1 LTGRAGDRGS
11 ALSQIRAFDR
21 QTKQSPLNAHCS
33 ATFRVDLF
41 GAPES
46 IRELTLTRGTRVAKS
61 ASHESS
67 KRNFIIAE
75 YKFF

>member
-1 LTGRAGDRGS
+1 VL
-11 ALSQIRAFDR
+11 
-21 QTKQSPLNAHCS
+21 